1 MNNKA
6 RLQTIRDSVIASIA
20 DILDKHSSDT
30 MDVTDLGSTPVIRPD
45 SLYGDDTYTLDRV
58 YASEKGGIFIDSSSS
73 SDNCTDRIEDM
84 PTDALVDILEFL
96 EDNEKMIWLKGNE
109 DEEPKDILVCEICGS
124 EHILTKSWTDPNT
137 DVVNHNMDSDDTD
150 DNWCEECQQH
160 VGFVSKKDF
169 EKIMDDWAREKGLA
183 WTEDTTYGQKR
194 NTYNKL
200 KQS

>member
-6 RLQTIRDSVIASIA
+6 ILQTIRDSVIASIA
-20 DILDKHSSDT
+20 NILDKHSSDT
-30 MDVTDLGSTPVIRPD
+30 MDVTDLGSTPVIWPD
-45 SLYGDDTYTLDRV
+45 SDPEVTFTLDRIN
-58 YASEKGGIFIDSSSS
+58 SDGGRTLVDSSSS
-73 SDNCTDRIEDM
+73 FSNRTDRIEDIS
-84 PTDALVDILEFL
+84 TDVLVDILDFL
-96 EDNEKMIWLKGNE
+96 EDNEEMIWLKGNE

-160 VGFVSKKDF
+160 VGFISKKDF

-183 WTEDTTYGQKR
+183 WTEDTTYKQKR